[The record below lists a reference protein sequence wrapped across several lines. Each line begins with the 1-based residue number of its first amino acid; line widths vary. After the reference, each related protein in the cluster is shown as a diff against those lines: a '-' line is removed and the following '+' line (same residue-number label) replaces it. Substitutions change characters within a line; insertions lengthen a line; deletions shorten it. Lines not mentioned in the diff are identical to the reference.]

1 MIVVAGARGML
12 GRELLGLP
20 GEGAR
25 GLTRDEMDITSVDS
39 VKKAI
44 AALRP
49 SVVVN
54 AIAYSNVDGC
64 ETDRDTAFR
73 VNGEGVK
80 NLAAATA
87 EIGAKLVH
95 ISSDY
100 VFDGAKGSPYLEDDP
115 VNPLS
120 VYGESKLA
128 GEENARFNP
137 DHIIIRTQWLYGRH
151 GNNFVETMLRLAKEK
166 EELGVVDDQVGSPT
180 WTFDLSFAIRAL
192 IDRGCR
198 GTYHAVNSGSCS
210 WFDFAGSIFAEKGIA
225 IRLKPIA
232 SDELGRPARRPLFS
246 VLDCG
251 KLLKDTGVRLEDW
264 RDALHKYFETKED
277 DNGKG

>member
-1 MIVVAGARGML
+1 MIVVAGGRGML
-12 GRELLGLP
+12 GRELLGLL
-20 GEGAR
+20 GEGTR
-25 GLTRDEMDITSVDS
+25 GLTRDDMDITSLDS
-39 VKKAI
+39 VRKAI
-44 AALRP
+44 ASLRP
-49 SVVVN
+49 SIVVN
-54 AIAYSNVDGC
+54 TIAYTNVDGC
-64 ETDRDTAFR
+64 ETNRDTAFR

-80 NLAAATA
+80 NLAAVTS

-128 GEENARFNP
+128 GEENARLNP

-151 GNNFVETMLRLAKEK
+151 GNNFVETMLRLANEK

-180 WTFDLSFAIRAL
+180 WTFDLSLAIRAL
-192 IDRGCR
+192 IDSGCR

-210 WFDFAGSIFAEKGIA
+210 WFDFAGSIFAEKAIT
-225 IRLKPIA
+225 IRLKPIT
-232 SDELGRPARRPLFS
+232 SDDLGRPARRPLYS

-251 KLLKDTGVRLEDW
+251 KLLRDTGMRLEDW
-264 RDALHKYFETKED
+264 HDALHKYLETKED
-277 DNGKG
+277 YNGKG

>member
-12 GRELLGLP
+12 GRELLGLL
-20 GEGAR
+20 GSAAT
-25 GLTRDEMDITSVDS
+25 GLTRDEMDITSLDS
-39 VKKAI
+39 VRNTISSLGPA
-44 AALRP
+44 
-49 SVVVN
+49 VVIN
-54 AIAYSNVDGC
+54 TMAYTNVDGC
-64 ETDRDTAFR
+64 ESNRELAFR

-87 EIGAKLVH
+87 ETGAKLVH

-100 VFDGAKGSPYLEDDP
+100 VFDGTKGRPYQEDDP

-128 GEENARFNP
+128 GEENARLNP
-137 DHIIIRTQWLYGRH
+137 DHIIIRTQWLYGRY
-151 GNNFVETMLRLAKEK
+151 GKNFVETMLRLAGDK
-166 EELGVVDDQVGSPT
+166 EELRVVDDQVGSPT
-180 WTFDLSFAIRAL
+180 WTFDLSFAINAL
-192 IDRGCR
+192 IDNGCV

-210 WFDFAGSIFAEKGIA
+210 WFDFAASIFAEKGVT
-225 IRLKPIA
+225 IRLKPITSA
-232 SDELGRPARRPLFS
+232 ELDRPARRPLFS

-251 KLLKDTGVRLEDW
+251 KLLRDTGIQLEEW
-264 RDALHKYFETKED
+264 RGALKKYLKTKED

>member
-1 MIVVAGARGML
+1 VIVVAGARGML

-39 VKKAI
+39 VKKTI